1 MIQSHP
7 FVLASASPQRSTL
20 LRQMGLEFSVHPVDM
35 DEDHRKGADA
45 RELVRL
51 LAKEKLELRLNT
63 EGNYDPGS
71 CILAADTIV
80 ALDRHR
86 LGKPADERQA
96 EEFLDRLSGRKHQ
109 VITGLALYLPESL
122 SADIPA
128 LEGQIPGD
136 IECMATGSS
145 ATTAVLPGTVAVAH
159 ASTDISLKHL
169 ESDEIQAYLDWGE
182 FRGAAGG
189 YRVQGR
195 AGCFL
200 TGISGSYTNVVGL
213 PIELLY
219 AILRRTSFWQ

>member
-20 LRQMGLEFSVHPVDM
+20 LSQMGLEFSVHPVDM
-35 DEDHRKGADA
+35 DEDHRKGEDA

-51 LAKEKLELRLNT
+51 LAREKLELRLNT
-63 EGNYDPGS
+63 PGEYAPDS

-80 ALDRHR
+80 ALDSHR
-86 LGKPADERQA
+86 LGKPADAGQA
-96 EEFLDRLSGRKHQ
+96 EEFLGKLSGREHQ
-109 VITGLALYLPESL
+109 VLTGLAIYLPASI

-128 LEGQIPGD
+128 LEEHTPGEIQCAPPD
-136 IECMATGSS
+136 S
-145 ATTAVLPGTVAVAH
+145 ALNPDFASGIIAVAH
-159 ASTDISLKHL
+159 AVTNIALKNL
-169 ESDEIQAYLDWGE
+169 DTDEIRAYLDWGE
-182 FRGAAGG
+182 YEGAAGG